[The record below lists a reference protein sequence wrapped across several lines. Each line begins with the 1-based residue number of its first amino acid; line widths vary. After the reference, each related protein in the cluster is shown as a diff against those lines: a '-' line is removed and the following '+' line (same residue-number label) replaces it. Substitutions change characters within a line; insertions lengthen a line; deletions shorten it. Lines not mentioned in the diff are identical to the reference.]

1 MSWSWPWFSVGR
13 SSPASSPASSPSSSS
28 APNVTAPPP
37 AVRNDA
43 PPLIAPTTSATTSTG
58 SLPILSTYTPL
69 PEPVRLRRQLTLFLA
84 GPIFLSASIL
94 ITRRALR
101 RKALQMIP
109 PKFHPNNAP
118 PLHSPSG
125 PLEALEA
132 LNLATLNI
140 AAFAVTL
147 VGAGMFAL
155 DVTNVEEL
163 QRKVRGEDGLGGEVM
178 GEKWRELKRAE
189 REAEE
194 EMEEWM
200 VTVLARKEV
209 KERAR
214 RRAEGKEEDS

>member
-1 MSWSWPWFSVGR
+1 MGWSWPWFPVGR
-13 SSPASSPASSPSSSS
+13 SSPAASSSSPSA

-37 AVRNDA
+37 AVRNDT
-43 PPLIAPTTSATTSTG
+43 PPLIAPATSATTSTG
-58 SLPILSTYTPL
+58 SPPISSTYTPL

-84 GPIFLSASIL
+84 GPVFLSTSIL

-109 PKFHPNNAP
+109 PQFHPNNAP
-118 PLHSPSG
+118 PLHPPSG

-155 DVTNVEEL
+155 DVTNMDEL
-163 QRKVRGEDGLGGEVM
+163 RRKVRGEDGLGGEVM

-189 REAEE
+189 REVEE

-200 VTVLARKEV
+200 VSVLARKEV

-214 RRAEGKEEDS
+214 RRAEGEEGDT